1 MKKKNKDRLTDFRKF
16 LKSKGVSP
24 SLVKDISEYV
34 HNNLLVQP
42 KPPNEANDNSC
53 LVPINAKVKFRGA
66 MRQGCVEMTPEESQ
80 KADEDRGIHVR

>member
-1 MKKKNKDRLTDFRKF
+1 MKKKNKDRLTDFKKF
-16 LKSKGVSP
+16 LKSKGIVP

-42 KPPNEANDNSC
+42 KTQDKVDDNSC
-53 LVPINAKVKFRGA
+53 LVPINPKVKFRGTL
-66 MRQGCVEMTPEESQ
+66 RHGCVEMTPEESQ